1 MTRILSRL
9 KIWGAAI
16 GVLIAALFTAYS
28 HGRKSKDKDSAKET
42 IKAQEKGREAVA
54 RGRASGD
61 TPDQR
66 VRDNDGRWM

>member
-1 MTRILSRL
+1 MTRIFSQL
-9 KIWGAAI
+9 KIWGAAL

-28 HGRKSKDKDSAKET
+28 HGRKSKDNDNAKDT
-42 IKAQEKGREAVA
+42 IKSQEKGREAVA

-61 TPDQR
+61 TADQR